1 MSEIIYSSA
10 VTGRDREIL
19 QLLGNC
25 FPEYWQ
31 KHAEKG
37 VFPHEEVAF
46 VADCGGRPVGHVG
59 AMPFEVFLA
68 DGRTVKLAG
77 IASVATDPEFR
88 GKGIAATLCRM
99 ALEWGR
105 ANGIIAMPLYTSLFV
120 VYEKSGWK
128 VCENAAPI
136 IRIHSALSPKRA
148 TDLTA
153 AEKAAIIHF
162 YENSPAFPGK
172 VKRVAHSRFH
182 SWERMFRNPDY
193 LFYLGD
199 SGYALEIDGVL
210 AEQCGAEFT
219 TEAADADPYHG
230 EKPMWAWTS
239 EPDYEIT
246 ALIRDGRFNFP
257 LADKF

>member
-1 MSEIIYSSA
+1 M
-10 VTGRDREIL
+10 
-19 QLLGNC
+19 
-25 FPEYWQ
+25 
-31 KHAEKG
+31 
-37 VFPHEEVAF
+37 
-46 VADCGGRPVGHVG
+46 GHVG

-68 DGRTVKLAG
+68 DGRVVKLAG

-105 ANGIIAMPLYTSLFV
+105 VNGIIAMPLYTSLFV
-120 VYEKSGWK
+120 VYGKSGWQ
-128 VCENAAPI
+128 VCGNAAPI
-136 IRIHSALSPKRA
+136 VRVSSTLTPKRA

-153 AEKAAIIHF
+153 SEKTAIINF
-162 YENSPAFPGK
+162 YESSPAFPGK
-172 VKRVAHSRFH
+172 VKRTARNRFH
-182 SWERMFRNPDY
+182 SWERIFRNPDY
-193 LFYLGD
+193 LFYLDD
-199 SGYALEIDGVL
+199 SGYGLERDGVL
-210 AEQCGAEFT
+210 AELCGTELP

-239 EPDYEIT
+239 EPDHEIA